1 MVDRTIVEHISQ
13 ADPKVKVELIRSIG
27 QRNIREA
34 LQTLLK
40 TTQDP
45 DINVRLESIKVLRDI
60 AEPTHLPALVNIL
73 INTKSEAELREAEK
87 TVVSIAR
94 KSVGENAATTAVLD
108 VIDSVKDIKVRCA
121 LLRTLGGVGDS
132 RALGVL
138 RTALK
143 DGNGEVQTAATRAL
157 SDWPNAE
164 PIADLLKVAQTSDN
178 ETHRAL
184 ALRGYVRLI
193 GLDSNRSAKETIKMY
208 SQAMK
213 LAANADE
220 KKMVLSTLANIKG
233 IESLEMAAA
242 YLDNEALQEEAGA
255 AVVKIAESTLKS
267 NPDKTKAVLEKVLKT
282 TKSNSLR
289 DQAQELI
296 NKIK

>member
-1 MVDRTIVEHISQ
+1 
-13 ADPKVKVELIRSIG
+13 
-27 QRNIREA
+27 
-34 LQTLLK
+34 
-40 TTQDP
+40 
-45 DINVRLESIKVLRDI
+45 
-60 AEPTHLPALVNIL
+60 
-73 INTKSEAELREAEK
+73 
-87 TVVSIAR
+87 
-94 KSVGENAATTAVLD
+94 
-108 VIDSVKDIKVRCA
+108 
-121 LLRTLGGVGDS
+121 
-132 RALGVL
+132 VL

-220 KKMVLSTLANIKG
+220 KKMVLSALANIKG

-289 DQAQELI
+289 EQAQELI